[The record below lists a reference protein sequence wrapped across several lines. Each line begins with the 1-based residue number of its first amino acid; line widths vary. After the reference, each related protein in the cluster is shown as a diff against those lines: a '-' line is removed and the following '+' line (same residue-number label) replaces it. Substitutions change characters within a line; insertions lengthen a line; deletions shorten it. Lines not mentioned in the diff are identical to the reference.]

1 MRKIEL
7 SDGSFSVSDIQDYF
21 EYSIKKHEAV
31 ADNSPKRKY
40 VYKIENRIIFKIKT
54 RHYPQLW
61 MPEAMKLLWSTK
73 NKITKDKNEENI
85 CHLETK
91 KVKLAHCN
99 IVKVNNVCHLN

>member
-7 SDGSFSVSDIQDYF
+7 CDGSFSVSDIQDYF

-31 ADNSPKRKY
+31 SDNSPKRKY

-73 NKITKDKNEENI
+73 NKTTKDNI
-85 CHLETK
+85 CHLEIE
-91 KVKLAHCN
+91 KVKLAHCS
-99 IVKVNNVCHLN
+99 IVTVNNVYHLS